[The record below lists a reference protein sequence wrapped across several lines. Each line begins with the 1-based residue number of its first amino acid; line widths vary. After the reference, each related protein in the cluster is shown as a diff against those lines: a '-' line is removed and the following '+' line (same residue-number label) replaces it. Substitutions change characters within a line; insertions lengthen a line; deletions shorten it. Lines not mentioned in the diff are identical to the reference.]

1 MRLKGKIVLITGGS
15 RGIGKSIAELFVK
28 EGAKIIITSKNES
41 MLKKTSKELGDV
53 FYVKGD
59 IRNNSDVEKVIKK
72 IIKKYFQLYPQKP
85 AA

>member
-72 IIKKYFQLYPQKP
+72 IIKKFVKIDVINNK
-85 AA
+85 A

>member
-72 IIKKYFQLYPQKP
+72 IIK
-85 AA
+85 